1 MTTTYLPER
10 EEDDGLDGEEFENRI
25 VGPQEI
31 LRGEVEDDQGVQGQR
46 DAHVVDDGHVQ
57 VALPHHN
64 HFISF
69 LPVFRICIHL
79 IRIRIRHFRV
89 NTVPI
94 RIQGFDDQKLEKIY
108 SWKKTYFFFIKIYDL
123 PIPRAP

>member
-1 MTTTYLPER
+1 MIELKLKWPTPQKTGVEHLEQRMSTTYLPER

-31 LRGEVEDDQGVQGQR
+31 LRGEIEDDQGVQGQR

-57 VALPHHN
+57 VALPHHI

-69 LPVFRICIHL
+69 FQWFGSVL
-79 IRIRIRHFRV
+79 IWYGSGSGILGW
-89 NTVPI
+89 VPI
-94 RIQGFDDQKLEKIY
+94 WIQGFDN
-108 SWKKTYFFFIKIYDL
+108 
-123 PIPRAP
+123 